1 MIMKI
6 SKISI
11 TLFFVAL
18 CSDAL
23 CAQAQAFLVPT
34 NPAPQVS
41 LSWNL
46 PTLTGSNITNVYLYQ
61 GSASGQYTNKIPLGV
76 ATNTTFVLNARG
88 VAFFFAVTLKDSNG
102 LESVFSNE
110 VNYTAPNPPP
120 PPTMKPL
127 VVLVVQ
133 SAPSATGA
141 FAQTGMNWSVASD
154 QPEQAFRLQ
163 IQRGIV
169 TAQATPPMP
178 K

>member
-1 MIMKI
+1 MKTLV
-6 SKISI
+6 KI
-11 TLFFVAL
+11 AL
-18 CSDAL
+18 TFGLTSLCLVAL

-41 LSWNL
+41 LAWNL
-46 PTLTGSNITNVYLYQ
+46 PTLTGSTVTNVYLYQ

-110 VNYTAPNPPP
+110 ATYTAPNPPP
-120 PPTMKPL
+120 PPSMKPL

-133 SAPSATGA
+133 AAPSATGA
-141 FAQTGMNWSVASD
+141 FADTGMNWSVASD
-154 QPEQAFRLQ
+154 QPEQVFRLA

-169 TAQATPPMP
+169 TAQTTPPMP